1 MSSIAVTASATG
13 TGVVTLAA
21 PVTNT
26 NRTINLPDSNGT
38 IVTSATA
45 GVPIGGPA
53 FFAYTQTAQAI
64 PTNTFTKIQF
74 NAEAFDTASAYDST
88 TNYRFQPLVAGYYQ
102 VNTNVAGGGGSIG
115 YCQIAIYKNGSQVV
129 SGSGIPNNAVI
140 GGMVTAATSLYLNGT
155 SDYVEAW
162 LWQSN
167 NSTVNLQTSF
177 GFNTFSGSM
186 VRSAT

>member
-13 TGVVTLAA
+13 TGVVTLVA

-26 NRTINLPDSNGT
+26 NQTITFPDATGT
-38 IVTSATA
+38 LLSTATP

-53 FFAYTQTAQAI
+53 FFAYTVTAQAI

-74 NAEAFDTASAYDST
+74 NVKTFDTASAYDAT

-102 VNTNVAGGGGSIG
+102 VNTNVSGGGGSTG

-129 SGSGIPNNAVI
+129 SGSGIPNNTNI
-140 GGMVTAATSLYLNGT
+140 GGLVTAATVIYLNGST
-155 SDYVEAW
+155 DYVEGFF
-162 LWQSN
+162 WQ
-167 NSTVNLQTSF
+167 NSGSTLNLQTAV
-177 GFNTFSGSM
+177 GFNTFSAAM
-186 VRSAT
+186 VRSAV